1 MKHQTLVSFDVG
13 LKRTGVAIGQTRT
26 RSAQPAGQL
35 TVNNGQFDWPEVD
48 KTINQWQPDV
58 IVIGDP
64 KTSNSHLKKAI
75 NRLISHIQ
83 QTHKLPIVRVDET
96 LTSVAANNELQELEL
111 SLDKKI
117 AMRDQ
122 IAACLIL
129 ETYLNQLS

>member
-1 MKHQTLVSFDVG
+1 MKHQTFLAFDVG
-13 LKRTGVAIGQTRT
+13 LKRTGVASGQTHT
-26 RSAQPAGQL
+26 KSAQPAGQL
-35 TVNNGQFDWPEVD
+35 VVNNGRFDWPEVD
-48 KTINQWQPDV
+48 KAINAWRPDA

-64 KTSNSHLKKAI
+64 KTSNTHLNKTI

-96 LTSVAANNELQELEL
+96 LTSVAANSELQQRDL
-111 SLDKKI
+111 SFDKKI

>member
-1 MKHQTLVSFDVG
+1 MKHQTFVAFDVG
-13 LKRTGVAIGQTRT
+13 LKRTGVASGQTRT
-26 RSAQPAGQL
+26 KLAQPAGQL
-35 TVNNGQFDWPEVD
+35 WVNNGRFDWPEVD
-48 KTINQWQPDV
+48 KTISAWQPDA

-64 KTSNSHLKKAI
+64 KSNDPHLNKAI

-83 QTHKLPIVRVDET
+83 QTHKLPIIRVDES
-96 LTSVAANNELQELEL
+96 LTSVAANNEMQELDL

-122 IAACLIL
+122 IAACIIL